1 MASYRERLTQDLDRW
16 ISVGLVASDS
26 RAAILETLGAERRLD
41 AATVLGILGGL
52 LAGVAAIA
60 FVAANWSDIPRL
72 VRFVM
77 ILTLFLSAACGAA
90 WASGRGRPIASQVL
104 LSGAALVFAAA
115 IGLTGQIFDIAGD
128 PMAALRGAGLA
139 AILLG
144 LAGRSPWT
152 VSVGLIFLG
161 LSDLAQTGRFERASL
176 LPGWLVL
183 AAPLGAVT
191 ALWWRSQ
198 ALAHV
203 AGLACLVAVLSLNE
217 SGRHFPNDMFLFA
230 SLGLGLAAW
239 GARAI
244 RFRAGLEGSASVLYG
259 WFVAGALLWFGIS
272 GVSDEPNRVIH
283 GLVWMLLSIGVIVVG
298 RQDRHAMVTATGVLG
313 LLASG
318 AFLLFS
324 LGVGL
329 MTSAAVF
336 GTVATAVL
344 IVAFLIRRGA
354 GR

>member
-16 ISVGLVASDS
+16 ISVGLVAGEN
-26 RAAILETLGAERRLD
+26 RGAILATLSAERRLD

-77 ILTLFLSAACGAA
+77 ILTLFLGAASGAA
-90 WASGRGRPIASQVL
+90 WASQRGRPIASQVL
-104 LSGAALVFAAA
+104 LCVAALVFAAA
-115 IGLTGQIFDIAGD
+115 IGLTGQIFDLAGE
-128 PMAALRGAGLA
+128 PQAALRGAGLA

-144 LAGRSPWT
+144 LAGRSPWALAL
-152 VSVGLIFLG
+152 GLIFIGLG
-161 LSDLAQTGRFERASL
+161 DMAQPHRFGGESTG
-176 LPGWLVL
+176 GDWLVI
-183 AAPLGAVT
+183 AAPLGALT
-191 ALWWRSQ
+191 ALVWRSQ

-203 AGLACLVAVLSLNE
+203 AGLACLLAVVMLDNALRQE
-217 SGRHFPNDMFLFA
+217 AGELFFFA
-230 SLGLGLAAW
+230 AVGLGLAAA
-239 GARAI
+239 GTRAV
-244 RFRAGLEGSASVLYG
+244 RFRFGGPAVVLYG

-283 GLVWMLLSIGVIVVG
+283 GLIWMLLSIGVIVVG
-298 RQDRHAMVTATGVLG
+298 RHDRHSMVTATGVLG

-336 GTVATAVL
+336 GTVASGVL
-344 IVAFLIRRGA
+344 IAAFVIRRGA

>member
-60 FVAANWSDIPRL
+60 FVAANWSEIPRL
-72 VRFVM
+72 LRFAM

-104 LSGAALVFAAA
+104 LSVAALVFAAA
-115 IGLTGQIFDIAGD
+115 IGLTGQIFDIAGE
-128 PMAALRGAGLA
+128 PLAALRGAGVA

-152 VSVGLIFLG
+152 LAVGLVFLG
-161 LSDLAQTGRFERASL
+161 LGDLAQPHRFDGASADL
-176 LPGWLVL
+176 NWLIV
-183 AAPLGAVT
+183 AAPLGALT
-191 ALWWRSQ
+191 ALVWRSQ

-203 AGLACLVAVLSLNE
+203 AGLACLVAVVTLGDSLRQNA
-217 SGRHFPNDMFLFA
+217 GDVFLVA
-230 SLGLGLAAW
+230 AVVLGVAAA
-239 GARAI
+239 GARAV
-244 RFRAGLEGSASVLYG
+244 RFRFEGPASVLNG

-336 GTVATAVL
+336 GTVATGVL
-344 IVAFLIRRGA
+344 ILAFLIRRGPA
-354 GR
+354 K